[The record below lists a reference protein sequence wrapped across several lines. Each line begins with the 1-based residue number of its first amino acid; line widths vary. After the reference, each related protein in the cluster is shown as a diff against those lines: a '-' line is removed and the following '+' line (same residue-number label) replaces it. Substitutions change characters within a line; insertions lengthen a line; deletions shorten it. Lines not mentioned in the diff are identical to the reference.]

1 MAFNEGQRADASRV
15 ACGRAWGVRS
25 AGMGN
30 LLARLLASIT
40 TMAMLAACS
49 AGADDTAASSSSGPG
64 QGGGSGQGGGASDG
78 GGDASITVQGSTGT
92 GSFNGEACGTEAY
105 GNAVPA
111 GLLIVLDK
119 SGSMAGGDGQPDK
132 WAPTVSAVTQLTQTA
147 PQQLKVG
154 LTPFPGDD
162 CDWDGLECSNLES
175 QACKDALAD
184 GCCEDVSPA
193 PAVPVQPL
201 SQSGPLIVE
210 WMNGNGPNGGTP
222 TLWALKRGY
231 HVMKTLTTEGER
243 FVLLV
248 TDGDPNVYT
257 PEQTVGG
264 QFTIPESNIE
274 CKTTADIVAEA
285 ASAAAGDPP
294 VKTYVIGSPGVSSE
308 GMRFLSDVA
317 TAGLTA
323 PDGCSVGVDCH
334 FQIGTADF
342 QAELQTVLE
351 TIAGAISDCVFALPE
366 GEDVDP
372 DKVNV
377 VIDTPEGPIEVYRDT
392 THTDGWDYTDA
403 TQTKIQ
409 LFGPACE
416 LYQSLTGD
424 RITIVLGC
432 NTVLK

>member
-1 MAFNEGQRADASRV
+1 MRTSRRASLLGSSLPGPSV
-15 ACGRAWGVRS
+15 LTRS
-25 AGMGN
+25 
-30 LLARLLASIT
+30 LLAGA
-40 TMAMLAACS
+40 LAAATAGCS
-49 AGADDTAASSSSGPG
+49 AGAEDTSATSSSTGQG
-64 QGGGSGQGGGASDG
+64 QGGGGQGGGGDG
-78 GGDASITVQGSTGT
+78 GAGDASVTVQGSTGA
-92 GSFNGEACGTEAY
+92 GSFNGEACGSEAY

-111 GLLIVLDK
+111 SLLIVLDK

-132 WAPTVSAVTQLTQTA
+132 WAPTVSAITQLTQSA

-154 LTPFPGDD
+154 LHPFPGDT
-162 CDWDGLECSNLES
+162 CDWSGLECTSFES

-184 GCCEDVSPA
+184 GCCRDVSPA

-201 SQSGPLIVE
+201 SQSGPLIVQ
-210 WMNGNGPNGGTP
+210 WLNGSGPNGGTP
-222 TLWALKRGY
+222 TLYALKNGY
-231 HVMKTLTTEGER
+231 NVMKTLTTEGER

-257 PEQTVGG
+257 PAQTVGM
-264 QFTIPESNIE
+264 FTIPESNIE

-285 ASAAAGDPP
+285 AAAATEEPA
-294 VKTYVIGSPGVSSE
+294 VRTYVIGSPGVSSE
-308 GMRFLSDVA
+308 GMQFLSDVA
-317 TAGLTA
+317 IAGQTA
-323 PDGCSVGVDCH
+323 PDGCNAGVDCH

-342 QAELQTVLE
+342 QAQLQTVLE

-377 VIDTPEGPIEVYRDT
+377 VIDGPDGPVEVYRDE
-392 THTDGWDYTDA
+392 THTDGWDYTDD

-416 LYQSLTGD
+416 LYKSLTGD

-432 NTVLK
+432 NTVVK